1 MQIELVAAHF
11 NALTLRFGSLAQAR
25 VVLASAVAESSIT
38 IKKVTHVIDSCRS
51 CEIHWDPTSALSKPH
66 IVETSKAQ
74 ATQRAG
80 RTGRTNDGIVW
91 QLVAPSS
98 YHNFDDFE
106 VASMQLQLMRKEVL
120 LLTCATSKQ
129 LTDAKKVL
137 EGCLDPP
144 KEQAVERAE
153 QYLLSKMLIERQAQQ
168 TLSKRSGKTLAL
180 QPTLLGRLIDS
191 MPLDIEA
198 STLVILGAFL
208 GLLEEAVLLAVLRC
222 QQPMVIKREPNKRLE
237 YEGLLAIYGP
247 KAQVGSRDEAFAED
261 ELLANLAAVTSFQ
274 AWQADPRRLRR
285 ARKGAVASGPEGDRV
300 RLVGLKARPELNGL
314 MIEVGA
320 FDELRSRYAVRLES
334 GEKILVRRINLA
346 EPEAEWCRARGL
358 SHTALLAVLRT
369 VEHVLQTLFRWHPP
383 LLQRHH
389 ARQLTLVRN
398 APQCPR
404 EGERL
409 PGRLFWNF
417 FGERDERLLR
427 KLLQTMRT
435 PTGGHREPV
444 NADVARC
451 FFLERGC
458 CTVRNCPFD
467 HGVARQAQ
475 AVDTR
480 PLCKFALVG
489 KCRFG
494 ASCRFRHPDTEPAKN
509 DNPEVAMLQEQVQ
522 AGLGSQMP
530 HFVKADTVG
539 AVADGDFP
547 NCYGAPQYI
556 QPESNLLLIGEGD
569 FSFAACLSTLSK
581 QAQRDGSRP
590 IIATSVKTEADV
602 LQAHPTSAAQ
612 SIAKLRGNSVTT
624 MFGVDACRIDDLRMP
639 QFQTA
644 PTCIVWNMPFAG
656 VEQLEPNQ
664 LLIRAFFCS
673 AVRCAESWG
682 IAPTVHIT
690 VGINQFA
697 DWGILAA
704 AQDAFLKL
712 DAVHHFDQVSYQ
724 GYTPRRNDRDD
735 PFEVGG
741 AEVRTYAFSLQL
753 ARVHAA
759 DKALHKEEVA
769 SKQTFV
775 VAQGEAA
782 EYFY

>member
-1 MQIELVAAHF
+1 
-11 NALTLRFGSLAQAR
+11 
-25 VVLASAVAESSIT
+25 
-38 IKKVTHVIDSCRS
+38 
-51 CEIHWDPTSALSKPH
+51 
-66 IVETSKAQ
+66 
-74 ATQRAG
+74 
-80 RTGRTNDGIVW
+80 
-91 QLVAPSS
+91 
-98 YHNFDDFE
+98 
-106 VASMQLQLMRKEVL
+106 
-120 LLTCATSKQ
+120 
-129 LTDAKKVL
+129 
-137 EGCLDPP
+137 
-144 KEQAVERAE
+144 
-153 QYLLSKMLIERQAQQ
+153 
-168 TLSKRSGKTLAL
+168 
-180 QPTLLGRLIDS
+180 
-191 MPLDIEA
+191 
-198 STLVILGAFL
+198 
-208 GLLEEAVLLAVLRC
+208 
-222 QQPMVIKREPNKRLE
+222 
-237 YEGLLAIYGP
+237 
-247 KAQVGSRDEAFAED
+247 
-261 ELLANLAAVTSFQ
+261 
-274 AWQADPRRLRR
+274 
-285 ARKGAVASGPEGDRV
+285 
-300 RLVGLKARPELNGL
+300 
-314 MIEVGA
+314 
-320 FDELRSRYAVRLES
+320 
-334 GEKILVRRINLA
+334 
-346 EPEAEWCRARGL
+346 
-358 SHTALLAVLRT
+358 
-369 VEHVLQTLFRWHPP
+369 
-383 LLQRHH
+383 
-389 ARQLTLVRN
+389 
-398 APQCPR
+398 
-404 EGERL
+404 
-409 PGRLFWNF
+409 
-417 FGERDERLLR
+417 
-427 KLLQTMRT
+427 
-435 PTGGHREPV
+435 
-444 NADVARC
+444 
-451 FFLERGC
+451 
-458 CTVRNCPFD
+458 
-467 HGVARQAQ
+467 
-475 AVDTR
+475 
-480 PLCKFALVG
+480 
-489 KCRFG
+489 G
-494 ASCRFRHPDTEPAKN
+494 ASCRFRHPDSEPAKN
-509 DNPEVAMLQEQVQ
+509 DDPEVAMLQEQVQ

-612 SIAKLRGNSVTT
+612 SIAKLRGNGVTT

-712 DAVHHFDQVSYQ
+712 DAVHHFDPVSYQ